1 MASNKEFLRNSIVF
15 AEAKKGKGSVIYM
28 VDDVSFRSFWQNG
41 KLFLAN
47 AIFFVNAGNF

>member
-1 MASNKEFLRNSIVF
+1 MQKYGTSKISLKNSIVF
-15 AEAKKGKGSVIYM
+15 AEAEKGRGSVIYM

-47 AIFFVNAGNF
+47 AVFF